1 MSYPLPKLSK
11 SGGDEKSSSDTFQK
25 NNLIKEIFMLRI
37 DEVKSFISISHQIE
51 KDIITAGKYFEK
63 KYAIGP
69 NVYFEVARMLSTK
82 EFSLSCELV
91 VDGILICKI
100 DGLYFTDTAENIQNI
115 LYNLF
120 SMYVEHIMKFDLY
133 RLYLKAKNLKSE
145 MFSIDDFNSLCNT
158 KFIEDLLVEIN
169 APQGISHIATRYR
182 NFIDKIM

>member
-11 SGGDEKSSSDTFQK
+11 SGGDEKSSPDTFQK

-91 VDGILICKI
+91 VDGILKCKI
-100 DGLYFTDTAENIQNI
+100 DGLYFTDTAENIQDI

-133 RLYLKAKNLKSE
+133 RLYLKAKNRKGE
-145 MFSIDDFNSLCNT
+145 MFSIDDFNSLCDT
-158 KFIEDLLVEIN
+158 KSIEDLLVGIN
-169 APQGISHIATRYR
+169 APQGISYIATRYK
-182 NFIDKIM
+182 NFH

>member
-1 MSYPLPKLSK
+1 
-11 SGGDEKSSSDTFQK
+11 
-25 NNLIKEIFMLRI
+25 MLRI
-37 DEVKSFISISHQIE
+37 DEVKFFISTSSYQIK
-51 KDIITAGKYFEK
+51 KDAITAGRFFDK

-91 VDGILICKI
+91 VDGFLKCKI
-100 DGLYFTDTAENIQNI
+100 DGLYFTDTAENIQDI

-145 MFSIDDFNSLCNT
+145 MFSVDDFNSLCET
-158 KFIEDLLVEIN
+158 KSIEDLLVEIN
-169 APQGISHIATRYR
+169 APQGISYIATRYE
-182 NFIDKIM
+182 NFY